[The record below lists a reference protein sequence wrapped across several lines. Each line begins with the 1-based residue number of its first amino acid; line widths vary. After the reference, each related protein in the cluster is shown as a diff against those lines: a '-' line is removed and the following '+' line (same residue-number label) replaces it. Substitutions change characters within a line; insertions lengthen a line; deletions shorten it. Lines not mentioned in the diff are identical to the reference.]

1 MSSHQN
7 VLQLNECAA
16 NLGEKKYSFQI
27 FGFENCDDGPI
38 FSKNEI
44 NQIKLNT

>member
-16 NLGEKKYSFQI
+16 KLGEKEESFQI
-27 FGFENCDDGPI
+27 FGFENGVDGTI